1 MEKWRSVEGGGQ
13 KEADVGLA
21 VVAGVGSRRWEQWKC
36 RWDWV
41 PVNACRRTGGWLWT
55 LGRKREAMGRAEEE
69 EEERKKEN
77 TEGERGMWVER
88 KTQKEEERE
97 LEGEEERKRKNRME
111 KEPPFHGA
119 VRCSLMHT
127 G

>member
-55 LGRKREAMGRAEEE
+55 LGRKREAMGREEEEEE
-69 EEERKKEN
+69 EEERKKIQRERERRVGGKKN
-77 TEGERGMWVER
+77 AEGGR
-88 KTQKEEERE
+88 KGRKGEEERE
-97 LEGEEERKRKNRME
+97 
-111 KEPPFHGA
+111 
-119 VRCSLMHT
+119 SLL
-127 G
+127 